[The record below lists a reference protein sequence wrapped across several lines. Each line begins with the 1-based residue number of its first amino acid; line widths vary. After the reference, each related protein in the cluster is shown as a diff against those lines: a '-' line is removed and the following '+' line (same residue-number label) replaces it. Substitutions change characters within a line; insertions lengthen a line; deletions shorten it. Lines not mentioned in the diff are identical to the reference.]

1 MSKRG
6 RARSLAALRAY
17 NRTATRTM
25 RARAAR
31 KGWKGHKARAR
42 SAAAVKAARTR
53 KLNRA
58 RAAAPVMFEGAPVA
72 VGGGGAGGAVEG
84 ARIDEAREIFDE
96 EFFEV
101 DYGFEGEAEAYGD
114 AEA

>member
-17 NRTATRTM
+17 NRTATRAM

-42 SAAAVKAARTR
+42 SAAAVKAARIQ
-53 KLNRA
+53 KQNMA
-58 RAAAPVMFEGAPVA
+58 RAAAPVTFEGAPA
-72 VGGGGAGGAVEG
+72 VSGGAGRREG
-84 ARIDEAREIFDE
+84 EEIFDE
-96 EFFEV
+96 EFEP
-101 DYGFEGEAEAYGD
+101 DYGFEGEEEVYGD
-114 AEA
+114 VQT